1 MGEYTNDLMMAIVI
15 GSTTLVAVA
24 ATISGQRNRVS
35 EQRIH
40 RKKFILWMPRL
51 ARSSY
56 LLGICTLL
64 FAVLWFSIQL
74 NYCIIVTLSFFFL
87 QIIAF
92 LAMTDPIWDER
103 ARQKKQ

>member
-35 EQRIH
+35 GI
-40 RKKFILWMPRL
+40 PRL

-64 FAVLWFSIQL
+64 CAVLWFAIPL
-74 NYCIIVTLSFFFL
+74 EYWVIVTLSFFFL

-92 LAMTDPIWDER
+92 LAMTDPIWDKR